1 LKSANS
7 NLDLLNYTG
16 INFHQYPITC
26 AQEILNVGMK
36 EPLLRDEIF
45 VQIIKQT
52 TDNPDE

>member
-1 LKSANS
+1 M
-7 NLDLLNYTG
+7 G

-26 AQEILNVGMK
+26 AQENLNVGLL

-52 TDNPDE
+52 TDNFDE